1 MEIDF
6 RKFKINGNLYELT
19 GVRLLQ
25 YNGWTYDVVN
35 RTNGQR
41 KVMSEDKLKDLLNKY
56 YYVIV
61 N

>member
-6 RKFKINGNLYELT
+6 RKFKINNNLYELT
-19 GVRLLQ
+19 GLHLLE

-41 KVMSEDKLKDLLNKY
+41 KIMSEAKLKDLLNKY
-56 YYVIV
+56 DYVIV